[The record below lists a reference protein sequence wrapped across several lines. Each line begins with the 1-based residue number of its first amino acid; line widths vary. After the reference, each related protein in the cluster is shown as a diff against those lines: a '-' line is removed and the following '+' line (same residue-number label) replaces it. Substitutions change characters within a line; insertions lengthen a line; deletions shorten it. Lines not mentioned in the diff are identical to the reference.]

1 MEIKIK
7 RLTPTA
13 LIPTKAHE
21 SDACFDLYLDAPDAL
36 YHELH
41 HEWNGDIEIKAARGI
56 KIRPHETVMLHT
68 GIAMETPI
76 GYYAAIYAR
85 SGLASKHG
93 LRPANC
99 VGIVDAA
106 YRGEVMVAIHNDS
119 DETRIVHHNDRIA
132 QMAILPVLDVNL
144 IEADKLSKTERGSGG
159 FGSSGK

>member
-7 RLTPTA
+7 CLTHTA
-13 LIPTKAHE
+13 LIPTKAHA

-36 YHELH
+36 YHE
-41 HEWNGDIEIKAARGI
+41 WNGGVEIKAARGI

-68 GIAMETPI
+68 GIAMETPV

-85 SGLASKHG
+85 SGLASWQG

-99 VGIVDAA
+99 TGVIDAA
-106 YRGEVMVAIHNDS
+106 YRGELIVPLYNDS

-132 QMAILPVLDVNL
+132 QMAILPVLDAKLV
-144 IEADKLSKTERGSGG
+144 EADELSETERGSGG

>member
-13 LIPTKAHE
+13 QMPKKNFA

-36 YHELH
+36 YHE
-41 HEWNGDIEIKAARGI
+41 WNGGVEVKTASGI
-56 KIRPHETVMLHT
+56 KIRPNETVMLHT

-85 SGLASKHG
+85 SGLACKEG

-99 VGIVDAA
+99 TGIIDAD
-106 YRGEVMVAIHNDS
+106 YRNEILVAIHNDS

-144 IEADKLSKTERGSGG
+144 VETDKLSETERGSGG

>member
-13 LIPTKAHE
+13 LIPTKAHA
-21 SDACFDLYLDAPDAL
+21 SDACFDLYLDAHDAL
-36 YHELH
+36 YHE
-41 HEWNGDIEIKAARGI
+41 WNGGVEIKAARGI

-85 SGLASKHG
+85 SGLASKQG

-99 VGIVDAA
+99 VGVIDAA
-106 YRGEVMVAIHNDS
+106 YRGELIVPLYNDS
-119 DETRIVHHNDRIA
+119 DQTRILRHGDRIA

-144 IEADKLSKTERGSGG
+144 VEADKLSETERGSDG
-159 FGSSGK
+159 FGSSGV

>member
-13 LIPTKAHE
+13 LIPSKAHA
-21 SDACFDLYLDAPDAL
+21 SDAAFDLYLDAPDAL
-36 YHELH
+36 YHE
-41 HEWNGDIEIKAARGI
+41 WNGGVEVKTASGI

-68 GIAMETPI
+68 GIAIETPI

-85 SGLASKHG
+85 SGLASKQG

-99 VGIVDAA
+99 VGIVDSAT
-106 YRGEVMVAIHNDS
+106 YRGEVMVAMHNDS
-119 DETRIVHHNDRIA
+119 NETRIVHHNDRIA
-132 QMAILPVLDVNL
+132 QMAILPVLDVKL
-144 IEADKLSKTERGSGG
+144 VEADELSGTERGSGG

>member
-13 LIPTKAHE
+13 LIPTKAFT

-36 YHELH
+36 YHE
-41 HEWNGDIEIKAARGI
+41 WNGGVEIKAARGV

-68 GIAMETPI
+68 GIAMETPV

-85 SGLASKHG
+85 SGLASKQG

-99 VGIVDAA
+99 VGIIDAA
-106 YRGEVMVAIHNDS
+106 YRGEMIVPLYNDS
-119 DETRIVHHNDRIA
+119 DQTRILRHGDRIA

-144 IEADKLSKTERGSGG
+144 VETDKLSETERGSGG
-159 FGSSGK
+159 FGSSGV

>member
-13 LIPTKAHE
+13 QIPKKNFT
-21 SDACFDLYLDAPDAL
+21 SDAAFDLYLDAPDAI
-36 YHELH
+36 Y
-41 HEWNGDIEIKAARGI
+41 HEWNGGVEVKAARGI
-56 KIRPHETVMLHT
+56 KIRPNETVMLHT
-68 GIAMETPI
+68 GIAMEIPI

-85 SGLASKHG
+85 SGLACKQG

-99 VGIVDAA
+99 TGIIDAA
-106 YRGEVMVAIHNDS
+106 YRGELIVALHNDS
-119 DETRIVHHNDRIA
+119 AETRIVCHNDRIA

-144 IEADKLSKTERGSGG
+144 GESDNLSETERGSGG